1 MATEKGKVH
10 GRGTLKHTHTPHWDV
25 RIGKELRRS
34 QNQFEHQCHFLWTPW
49 LMSYVFSLSSGF
61 SSELSSSL
69 CLFSW
74 RLFYCHGIKVRDGKT
89 SHRGSLKIKTA
100 SIFTMEYHTVIWLLE
115 AHVGTD
121 TSELP
126 VMSGA
131 VHHQIHVFFLK
142 VSKSH
147 LVFWNV

>member
-61 SSELSSSL
+61 SSELWSSL

-100 SIFTMEYHTVIWLLE
+100 SIFTKEYHTVIWLLE

-142 VSKSH
+142 ISKSH